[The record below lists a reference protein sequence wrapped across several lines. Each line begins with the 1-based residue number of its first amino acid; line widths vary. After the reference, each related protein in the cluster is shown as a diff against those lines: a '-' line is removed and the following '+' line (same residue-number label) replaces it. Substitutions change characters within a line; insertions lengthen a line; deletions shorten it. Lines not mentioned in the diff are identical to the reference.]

1 MWSLAAYVF
10 KAKTGGGGEG
20 EGATFQ
26 YKILGLRDNGVFS
39 YLHFFAARREDEQ
52 QERQNGQEFYDDV
65 FVVHDF

>member
-1 MWSLAAYVF
+1 
-10 KAKTGGGGEG
+10 
-20 EGATFQ
+20 
-26 YKILGLRDNGVFS
+26 LGLRDNGVFS